1 MPPPPIPARKEEGHT
16 GPPPIPAR
24 KEEGHPAE
32 PPPIPVRKEEE
43 EAQREPEPSAAT
55 SPPKWRPAGAV
66 ATVMAS
72 SQQGWQSSASR
83 PEKGDEVEQ
92 QEEEHSTNPYDLKAA
107 SGSIVTASYP
117 FQGEADL
124 QQLSFTVS
132 AHSRH
137 NGIAWQRRHFEA

>member
-1 MPPPPIPARKEEGHT
+1 MPPPPIPARKEESHT
-16 GPPPIPAR
+16 EPPPIPVR
-24 KEEGHPAE
+24 EEAGHAAE
-32 PPPIPVRKEEE
+32 PPPIPVRKVEE
-43 EAQREPEPSAAT
+43 EAQPEPEPSAPR

-72 SQQGWQSSASR
+72 SDQAWRPSASR
-83 PEKGDEVEQ
+83 PEKGEDVEQ

-132 AHSRH
+132 TYCR
-137 NGIAWQRRHFEA
+137 